1 LKTKDK
7 IIAFEDEFLTTYS
20 SPKNLT
26 NSADFDVFIKSL
38 PEGLFDIFQKTILK
52 EFFENADDSS
62 KHQIL
67 NLILREKGAAFD
79 LDAFYSKM
87 ANIPEV
93 DIKTQIT
100 NNFGEEFAQIE
111 NVVTYITTKIRNKK
125 KKVVNPSW
133 GTNPENFSILKLNN
147 LWDNPN
153 YKDAA
158 INIFRSREN
167 YIKKLK
173 DELTSYMIGFEDQF
187 QDLAKN
193 PEGQQ
198 KLIAAYAATVKNLF
212 LKLKFFEGEII
223 GDFKR
228 LIENDKTIAKEI
240 KDYFKGQEV
249 TTNSKSKILFDS
261 LNQKGILKEVLLEPL
276 RDVGRS
282 LLPSKGFAKAFIENA
297 MGQANFKEKF
307 GTTVKS
313 VITNS
318 SFWQV
323 VKYGN
328 KNYLQREINNY
339 IRAFKG
345 DNPNRFASTA
355 KFVVATFVTNIAY
368 EGGVVLALALARYFG
383 NSFLLSDYGGGVY
396 AQQSWLSKFLIT
408 DKGINRFTGLSEADY
423 ENLLKEYEGKGGVN
437 LAEMC
442 FKETIKVRTNGL
454 TNADYLVKGIIMA
467 TPFLGTAH
475 TILTNSPLG
484 KLLVFIINN
493 SNRHKDFRNET
504 AYKNL
509 YDLIYKSI
517 ASWFGGGSQIPRPNR
532 TDTSNTTDTSNN
544 LKYRNSGMDAIII
557 QKPTTEIESAKIGNQ
572 SLSFAPAG
580 SNATYIYVDDQ
591 SRASSVKVTGKD
603 RKIYNL
609 TLQ

>member
-1 LKTKDK
+1 
-7 IIAFEDEFLTTYS
+7 
-20 SPKNLT
+20 
-26 NSADFDVFIKSL
+26 
-38 PEGLFDIFQKTILK
+38 
-52 EFFENADDSS
+52 
-62 KHQIL
+62 
-67 NLILREKGAAFD
+67 
-79 LDAFYSKM
+79 M